1 MVITFFVRNSLQSY
15 GVCQVN
21 ATTITQPDRLVFDL
35 PTMEGWK
42 AELTLVLDI
51 YQHGLCVRRQS
62 LIQVLNF

>member
-1 MVITFFVRNSLQSY
+1 M
-15 GVCQVN
+15 N